1 MVWWQLLVC
10 VCIASG
16 HITYLFEAKTRG
28 TKPASISPLPSLK
41 FSPNFFSLNLKIMF
55 EVNVYYLALLEKS
68 KNFTYFQ
75 NYWFDFHLLCGKMIT
90 YLEVTSIR
98 VLYISNLFP
107 LCHILIRLFKF
118 LVQNNNWYPTALI
131 CKWNICRV
139 SSEYKNRIYFRACI
153 SPCTRFIIAAACS
166 GTNSTSLL
174 LICVPYWLIKESY
187 FDL

>member
-118 LVQNNNWYPTALI
+118 LVQNNNWYPTALV
-131 CKWNICRV
+131 CKWNYVECLPNTKVEYIFVHVFRHAQDSSWQQHVAAPIPHHYYWFV
-139 SSEYKNRIYFRACI
+139 SHI
-153 SPCTRFIIAAACS
+153 
-166 GTNSTSLL
+166 G
-174 LICVPYWLIKESY
+174 
-187 FDL
+187 